1 MPSVSRDRVAEIDD
15 YGVVEERHEDV
26 NGTTIQFLTFREDV
40 DSAPLLRGLPDD
52 HCNCPHWGYV
62 FKGKVSFDLAD
73 REEVYEAGD
82 AFYLSHGHI
91 PRAEPGTEYRRRA
104 KEEASPQAPHDLR
117 HLRRGRGHPC
127 RPNKAFAIA
136 PEGVGCQNAVHTAGS
151 PGFAGR
157 TEC

>member
-1 MPSVSRDRVAEIDD
+1 MPSVSRDRVAEIND

-52 HCNCPHWGYV
+52 RCNCPHWGYV
-62 FKGKVSFDLAD
+62 FKGKVIFDLAD

-91 PRAEPGTEYRRRA
+91 PRAEPGTEYLQFSPA
-104 KEEASPQAPHDLR
+104 EELHAVSEHMQK
-117 HLRRGRGHPC
+117 
-127 RPNKAFAIA
+127 NFAA
-136 PEGVGCQNAVHTAGS
+136 MQGA
-151 PGFAGR
+151 
-157 TEC
+157 